1 MTRFRELRLQ
11 RGLSQEQLCREY
23 NEKYNRR
30 YTTAAMSLIEHDK
43 RSPELGALLDFADF
57 YGVSLDYLL
66 GRDLVGKVSYEF
78 SADNKSRS
86 WQLSEQL
93 RNIILGLYSM
103 KANAVHRLNQESI
116 SECNCKSIPAERL
129 LQNVQ
134 DGDFVSADEGN
145 VPVDK
150 YVHQGQKLVLDELKK
165 LDDMSEEEA
174 NLEMLRSL
182 LKQSIV
188 LARRVEKKR
197 KAWYKY

>member
-11 RGLSQEQLCREY
+11 RGLSQEQLCRQY
-23 NEKYNRR
+23 NEKYNRK

-66 GRDLVGKVSYEF
+66 GRDLAGEAAYEF
-78 SADNKSRS
+78 SVDSKTRS

-103 KANAVHRLNQESI
+103 KGELP
-116 SECNCKSIPAERL
+116 KER
-129 LQNVQ
+129 QQVM
-134 DGDFVSADEGN
+134 
-145 VPVDK
+145 
-150 YVHQGQKLVLDELKK
+150 DELKR
-165 LDDMSEEEA
+165 LEGMSEDEE
-174 NLEMLRSL
+174 NLEMLHSL
-182 LKQSIV
+182 LKQSII

>member
-11 RGLSQEQLCREY
+11 RGLSQEQLCRQY
-23 NEKYNRR
+23 NEKYNRK

-66 GRDLVGKVSYEF
+66 GRDLAGEAAYEF
-78 SADNKSRS
+78 SVDSKTRS

-93 RNIILGLYSM
+93 RNIILGLYGM
-103 KANAVHRLNQESI
+103 KGELPQE
-116 SECNCKSIPAERL
+116 R
-129 LQNVQ
+129 Q
-134 DGDFVSADEGN
+134 
-145 VPVDK
+145 
-150 YVHQGQKLVLDELKK
+150 QGMDELKR
-165 LDDMSEEEA
+165 LEGMSEDEE

-182 LKQSIV
+182 LKQSII

>member
-11 RGLSQEQLCREY
+11 RGLSQEQLCRQY
-23 NEKYNRR
+23 NEKYNRK

-66 GRDLVGKVSYEF
+66 GRDLAGEAAYEF
-78 SADNKSRS
+78 SVDSKTRS

-103 KANAVHRLNQESI
+103 MGELPQE
-116 SECNCKSIPAERL
+116 R
-129 LQNVQ
+129 QQVM
-134 DGDFVSADEGN
+134 
-145 VPVDK
+145 
-150 YVHQGQKLVLDELKK
+150 DELKR
-165 LDDMSEEEA
+165 LEGMSEDEE
-174 NLEMLRSL
+174 NLEMLHSL
-182 LKQSIV
+182 LKQSII

>member
-11 RGLSQEQLCREY
+11 RGLSQEQLCRQY
-23 NEKYNRR
+23 NEKYNRK

-66 GRDLVGKVSYEF
+66 GRDLAGEAAYEF
-78 SADNKSRS
+78 SVGSKTRS

-103 KANAVHRLNQESI
+103 KGELPQE
-116 SECNCKSIPAERL
+116 R
-129 LQNVQ
+129 QQVM
-134 DGDFVSADEGN
+134 
-145 VPVDK
+145 
-150 YVHQGQKLVLDELKK
+150 DELKR
-165 LDDMSEEEA
+165 LEGMSEDEE

-182 LKQSIV
+182 LKQSII

>member
-11 RGLSQEQLCREY
+11 RGLSQEQLCRQY
-23 NEKYNRR
+23 NEKYNRK

-66 GRDLVGKVSYEF
+66 GRDLAGEAAYEF
-78 SADNKSRS
+78 SVDSKTRS

-103 KANAVHRLNQESI
+103 KGELSQE
-116 SECNCKSIPAERL
+116 R
-129 LQNVQ
+129 QQVM
-134 DGDFVSADEGN
+134 
-145 VPVDK
+145 
-150 YVHQGQKLVLDELKK
+150 DELKR
-165 LDDMSEEEA
+165 LEGMSEDEE
-174 NLEMLRSL
+174 NLEMLHSL
-182 LKQSIV
+182 LKQSII

>member
-23 NEKYNRR
+23 NEKYNRK

-66 GRDLVGKVSYEF
+66 GRDLAGKVSYEF

-93 RNIILGLYSM
+93 RNIILGLYSI
-103 KANAVHRLNQESI
+103 KVSCNTAAKRDIKQKNIPVENTVLSPTVYLNDTENVKRGDDAI
-116 SECNCKSIPAERL
+116 DGERL
-129 LQNVQ
+129 VMTELNKL
-134 DGDFVSADEGN
+134 DSMGEEEGN
-145 VPVDK
+145 I
-150 YVHQGQKLVLDELKK
+150 
-165 LDDMSEEEA
+165 
-174 NLEMLRSL
+174 EMLRSL
-182 LKQSIV
+182 LKQSLI
-188 LARRVEKKR
+188 LARRVEKRR
-197 KAWYKY
+197 KDWYKY

>member
-11 RGLSQEQLCREY
+11 RGLSQEQLCRQY
-23 NEKYNRR
+23 NEKYNRK

-66 GRDLVGKVSYEF
+66 GRDLAGEAAYEF
-78 SADNKSRS
+78 SVDSKTRS

-103 KANAVHRLNQESI
+103 KRELPQE
-116 SECNCKSIPAERL
+116 R
-129 LQNVQ
+129 QQVM
-134 DGDFVSADEGN
+134 
-145 VPVDK
+145 
-150 YVHQGQKLVLDELKK
+150 DELKR
-165 LDDMSEEEA
+165 LEGMSEDEE

-182 LKQSIV
+182 LKQSII